1 MRGTVDVTCVC
12 VDMLM
17 EYVPPSQSYLEDPSI
32 ITSTSQARKQ
42 KKIAEKLR
50 HLFRVTDQVAVHKAD
65 LEL

>member
-17 EYVPPSQSYLEDPSI
+17 EYVPSSQSYLEDPSI

-42 KKIAEKLR
+42 KKNR
-50 HLFRVTDQVAVHKAD
+50 
-65 LEL
+65 

>member
-1 MRGTVDVTCVC
+1 
-12 VDMLM
+12 MLM
-17 EYVPPSQSYLEDPSI
+17 EYVPSSQSYLEDPSI

-42 KKIAEKLR
+42 KKKIAEKLR

>member
-1 MRGTVDVTCVC
+1 
-12 VDMLM
+12 MLM